1 LRIGKENSPRKIIL
15 FIFLAII
22 SLAVI
27 FPVIYMFANSF
38 LNYVEAEVTYKPLF
52 SGMGSGGKLS
62 FKLIPDKVDIIQYY
76 TIFLKNPLYLMMF
89 WNSVI
94 ITLPIMIGQMIVASL
109 AAFAFSKLRFPF
121 RNTIFFIYII
131 VMMMPFQVTLVPN
144 YITLD
149 ALNLLGT
156 FQAIILPGVFS
167 TFGVFLLKQFMTYL
181 PDAYCEAGKIDGAG
195 YLRIFS
201 RIILPQCKGALAS
214 LAILVFIDNW
224 NMVEQPLIF
233 LENEMMHPLS
243 IFLGSINQQEISIA
257 FACGFLY
264 MIPTILI
271 FLYFENDFIEG
282 IKLSGIK

>member
-1 LRIGKENSPRKIIL
+1 MRIGKENSPRKIIL

-38 LNYVEAEVTYKPLF
+38 LNNVEAEVTYKPLF

-76 TIFLKNPLYLMMF
+76 TIFIKNPLYLMMF

-94 ITLPIMIGQMIVASL
+94 ITLPIMVGQMIVASL

-121 RNTIFFIYII
+121 RNTIFFIYIV

-181 PDAYCEAGKIDGAG
+181 PDAYFEAGKIDGAS

>member
-38 LNYVEAEVTYKPLF
+38 LNNVEAEVTYKPLF

-94 ITLPIMIGQMIVASL
+94 ITLPIMVGQMIVASL

-121 RNTIFFIYII
+121 RNTIFFIYIV

-181 PDAYCEAGKIDGAG
+181 PDAYFEAGKIDGAG

>member
-1 LRIGKENSPRKIIL
+1 MRIGKENSPGKIIL
-15 FIFLAII
+15 FIFLVII

>member
-1 LRIGKENSPRKIIL
+1 
-15 FIFLAII
+15 
-22 SLAVI
+22 
-27 FPVIYMFANSF
+27 MFANSF
-38 LNYVEAEVTYKPLF
+38 LNNVEAEVTYKPLF

-76 TIFLKNPLYLMMF
+76 TIFIKNPLYLMMF

-94 ITLPIMIGQMIVASL
+94 ITLPIMVGQMIVASL

-181 PDAYCEAGKIDGAG
+181 PDAYFEAGKIDGAG

>member
-1 LRIGKENSPRKIIL
+1 LRIGKENSPGKIIL
-15 FIFLAII
+15 FIFLVII

>member
-1 LRIGKENSPRKIIL
+1 MRIGKENSPRKIIL

-38 LNYVEAEVTYKPLF
+38 LNNVEAEVTYKPLF

-121 RNTIFFIYII
+121 RNTIFFIYIV

-214 LAILVFIDNW
+214 LAILVFIENW

>member
-1 LRIGKENSPRKIIL
+1 MRIGKENSPRKIIL

-38 LNYVEAEVTYKPLF
+38 LNNVEAEVTYKPLF

-76 TIFLKNPLYLMMF
+76 TIFIKNPLYLMMF

-94 ITLPIMIGQMIVASL
+94 ITLPIMVGQMIVASL

-121 RNTIFFIYII
+121 RNTIFFIYIV

-181 PDAYCEAGKIDGAG
+181 PDAYFEAGKIDGAG